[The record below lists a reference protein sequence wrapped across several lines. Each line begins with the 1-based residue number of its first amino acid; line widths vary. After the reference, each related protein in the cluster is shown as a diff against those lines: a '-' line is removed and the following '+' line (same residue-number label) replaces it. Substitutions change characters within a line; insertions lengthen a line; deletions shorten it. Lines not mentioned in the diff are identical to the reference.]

1 MWLVDGIVVAIV
13 SSNCW
18 FFIPEKWD
26 VFRGG
31 TFHFYLRGRGR
42 LTCFPKGSPSYKGY
56 KDLHGN
62 DRQF

>member
-18 FFIPEKWD
+18 FFISEKWD

-31 TFHFYLRGRGR
+31 TFHFYLY
-42 LTCFPKGSPSYKGY
+42 LLGY
-56 KDLHGN
+56 NSLNLG
-62 DRQF
+62 F